1 MREASVAIRVRSP
14 SARARSSPFRHSF
27 APRYGLAALAGVAVS
42 LLLPGALG
50 AQAGVALRGRVI
62 DAAGNPLAGAVVEVL
77 GSYRSVLT
85 RADGGFKLRLPS
97 AGEVRIRASRIGYT
111 PQVIVLAV
119 GDVAPSDSL
128 VIRLA
133 PDPVALRGISVEA
146 PRAPPL
152 AHTVTR
158 ATVRQ
163 VPPLAEPD
171 VFRGVVLLPGVSQPN
186 DLKGRIHLAGGSS
199 DETGVRL
206 DGHPL
211 QDPFHLL
218 GLFGAFNTAALER
231 ADVLIHHL
239 PASQGGRLSGVID
252 LETRRVGAEPEYE
265 GVLSLLSSSITASR
279 PAGIG
284 GVDVLAAGRI
294 TYLDRVLPRFVD
306 DAPRLGFYD
315 ALVRLGR
322 SWEPGWRAEAV
333 VFTTRD
339 HFEDE
344 ELAGLLGYEPLTWG
358 ESLVGLRAER
368 RGVPWSLSARA
379 SFNRASIHLDERNLD
394 PPAGRANHVDSRR
407 DWLSGAV
414 GVAYAAHRWRLD
426 VGAGVDR
433 RVNRQAWTARGLI
446 DEIFSPNTPAEYAG
460 EESLT
465 LLSLFG
471 EGAAELG
478 SGWSA
483 ALGARVWSA
492 GGVHVAPRVR
502 LGLRVSDALALEIAL
517 NRRHQWDAQ
526 LEEPVE
532 GSVTA
537 PLFLLEEPRIADVA
551 ALSARLEPD
560 ELAFGARGA
569 FHIQAFWKEYRERPI
584 LPERPSG
591 EGRPETAGPDFPAFD
606 RIRGRGAGAM
616 LSGRLAFPGG
626 ALVQGSYTFQRVFEE
641 IAGREYPT
649 AWDVPH
655 TLVLF
660 GSVPVGARWMLN
672 AAYHAYTG
680 RATTPVVA
688 RVFAPVDGNFNRIN
702 ARYILGERNS
712 IRVPPYHR
720 LDLSVRR
727 EGRLWGADVTVFFQV
742 LNLLFRENA
751 IDYDWLQYFR
761 GVSSGHRSG
770 AGRSGLPILPSI
782 GVEARW

>member
-1 MREASVAIRVRSP
+1 MEGNS
-14 SARARSSPFRHSF
+14 
-27 APRYGLAALAGVAVS
+27 APRRAFAAWCGVAV
-42 LLLPGALG
+42 LLLVPGALA
-50 AQAGVALRGRVI
+50 AQADVPLRGRVV
-62 DAAGNPLAGAVVEVL
+62 DAAGNPLAGATVEVL

-85 RADGGFKLRLPS
+85 RTDGGFELHLPS
-97 AGEVRIRASRIGYT
+97 TDEARIRASRIGYT

-119 GDVAPSDSL
+119 SDVAPSDSL
-128 VIRLA
+128 VIRLTS
-133 PDPVALRGISVEA
+133 DPVALRGISVEA

-239 PASQGGRLSGVID
+239 PASEGGRLSGLIE
-252 LETRRVGAEPEYE
+252 LETRRAGEAPEYE
-265 GVLSLLSSSITASR
+265 GVLSLLSSSLTASR
-279 PAGIG
+279 PPGIG

-294 TYLDRVLPRFVD
+294 TYLDRVLPRFFS
-306 DAPRLGFYD
+306 DAPRIGFYD

-322 SWEPGWRAEAV
+322 SWDPGWRVEAL

-339 HFEDE
+339 HFEE
-344 ELAGLLGYEPLTWG
+344 EDLVGLRGYEPLTWG
-358 ESLVGLRAER
+358 ESLVGVRAER
-368 RGVPWSLSARA
+368 RGVPWSVSARA
-379 SFNRASIHLDERNLD
+379 SFNRASIHVDERNLD
-394 PPAGRANHVDSRR
+394 PPAGRTNHVDSRR
-407 DWLSGAV
+407 DWWSGAV
-414 GVAYAAHRWRLD
+414 GLAYEANRWRLD
-426 VGAGVDR
+426 AGAGADHR
-433 RVNRQAWTARGLI
+433 LNRQEWTARGLI

-465 LLSLFG
+465 MLSLSG
-471 EGAAELG
+471 EGSAELG
-478 SGWSA
+478 GGWSA
-483 ALGARVWSA
+483 ALGTRIWSA
-492 GGVHVAPRVR
+492 GRVHLAPRAR
-502 LGLRVSDALALEIAL
+502 LGLRLSDALALEAAL

-537 PLFLLEEPRIADVA
+537 PLFLLEEPRVADVA

-560 ELAFGARGA
+560 ALPFGARGA

-584 LPERPSG
+584 LPERPAG
-591 EGRPETAGPDFPAFD
+591 GGRPERAGPDFPAFD

-626 ALVQGSYTFQRVFEE
+626 TLVQGSYTFQRVFEE
-641 IAGREYPT
+641 IAGRESPT

-655 TLVLF
+655 TLALF
-660 GSVPVGARWMLN
+660 GSLPLGARWTLN
-672 AAYHAYTG
+672 SAYHAHSG

-688 RVFAPVDGNFNRIN
+688 RVFAPESGDFNRIN

-720 LDLSVRR
+720 LDLGFRR

-770 AGRSGLPILPSI
+770 AGRSGLPILPSL